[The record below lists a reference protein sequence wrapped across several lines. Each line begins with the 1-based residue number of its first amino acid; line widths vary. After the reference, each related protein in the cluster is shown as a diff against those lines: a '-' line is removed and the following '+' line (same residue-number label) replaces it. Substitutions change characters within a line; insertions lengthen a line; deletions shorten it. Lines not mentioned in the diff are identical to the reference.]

1 VALIAYLQQQQ
12 ITRFYTDY
20 WTCYKV
26 VFATD
31 QQMSCAVFH
40 NKSVFRSGT
49 ARLNDMN
56 ALVAAT
62 PHAPYVFDMTSA
74 QQRDRAVEFASAISR
89 GDPRA
94 KGYTHTRVGEYEVY
108 TYTGR

>member
-1 VALIAYLQQQQ
+1 MLITYLQQQQ

-40 NKSVFRSGT
+40 NKSVFRPGT

-62 PHAPYVFDMTSA
+62 PHAPYVFDMTSPQQQERA
-74 QQRDRAVEFASAISR
+74 QEFARAISR

-94 KGYTHTRVGEYEVY
+94 KGYKRTRVGEYEIY
-108 TYTGR
+108 TYADR